1 MPDATVRLTLDGAVA
16 TIALSRPHALNAL
29 SLGLARDLA
38 AAVEA
43 LETDATVRCIVLT
56 GTGAAF
62 CAGGDLKEFA
72 ANAERIGDHT
82 RELSTILH
90 GAQARLVTMAK
101 PVVVAVNGA
110 AAGGGFGLS
119 LSGDIVVAAESAR
132 FTPAYPRIG
141 AAPDGGFTYFVPR
154 LVGLR
159 RAQELYFLDRSLTA
173 REAHEWG
180 LITRVVADAEL
191 ARSTAALAAQLAS
204 GPTVAFGLAKRLFR
218 DSVGGAMEEQL
229 ELESRAISRSTATED
244 WAAATTAFL
253 EKRRPEFRGR

>member
-1 MPDATVRLTLDGAVA
+1 MPDATVRITRDGAVA
-16 TIALSRPHALNAL
+16 TIALSRPEALNAL
-29 SLGLARDLA
+29 SLGLARELA
-38 AAVEA
+38 STVEA
-43 LETDATVRCIVLT
+43 LETDASVRCVVLT
-56 GTGAAF
+56 ATGPAF

-72 ANAERIGDHT
+72 ANATRIGEHT

-90 GAQARLVTMAK
+90 SAQARLVTMAK

-110 AAGGGFGLS
+110 AAGGGFGLA
-119 LSGDIVVAAESAR
+119 LSGDIVLAAESAR

-159 RAQELYFLDRSLTA
+159 RAQELYFLDRSLAA
-173 REAHEWG
+173 REALEWG
-180 LITRVVADAEL
+180 LIRRVVPDADL
-191 ARSTAALAAQLAS
+191 AASAAALASQLAS
-204 GPTVAFGLAKRLFR
+204 GPTVAFGLAKRLFHE
-218 DSVGGAMEEQL
+218 SVGGAMAEQL
-229 ELESRAISRSTATED
+229 DLESQAISRSTATED